1 MLPSGSGKVTVHS
14 PANSTLTAAPTSS
27 TVLVNSE
34 AKTFEAHTI
43 DGYNYFKLRDLAFV
57 LSGTQAQFEVGWD
70 GANNAITLTSGQPYT
85 AAGGELALSGTGS
98 MRTAPSVPQ
107 KWPPTPRWFP
117 CFTGAFYTRE
127 RVHAR

>member
-57 LSGTQAQFEVGWD
+57 LSGTRRNLKWAGTEP
-70 GANNAITLTSGQPYT
+70 ITRSP
-85 AAGGELALSGTGS
+85 
-98 MRTAPSVPQ
+98 
-107 KWPPTPRWFP
+107 
-117 CFTGAFYTRE
+117 
-127 RVHAR
+127 